1 MTWIKPRRRQSSND
15 LFKVLTINVRENRKD
30 NQDTKASK
38 HRYKRE
44 REREREQSPGD
55 RHKIDNWVQSTKPSW
70 YLYLPHQTHLKLKN
84 QLFRNMTLKLIV
96 LDHLIPKCMDAR
108 DFLHFLFHKKCPCQ
122 FKTCSIVFMFYCF
135 QRYMVTGDLCHFSF
149 PKNVPRSGMSAT
161 ESSLSPDP
169 KIYDCWIRFPFKSL
183 LPVP

>member
-1 MTWIKPRRRQSSND
+1 
-15 LFKVLTINVRENRKD
+15 LTF
-30 NQDTKASK
+30 
-38 HRYKRE
+38 
-44 REREREQSPGD
+44 
-55 RHKIDNWVQSTKPSW
+55 WVQSTKPSW

-84 QLFRNMTLKLIV
+84 QLFRNMTLELIV

-169 KIYDCWIRFPFKSL
+169 KIYDCWIWSYNLMLNSVKKIRALRDKKINILTLVLSENKFLNETKNLNPPPLS
-183 LPVP
+183 